1 MPPARQHGHK
11 KAAKAQG
18 QEGWGGL
25 AQSKSK
31 QNQRDQLAIW
41 AEAQAS
47 EPGVE
52 PAKRW
57 TWLVWHHRRLSYLP
71 RGHSGSGKL
80 PPSDVPGAGPGGRGG
95 RGGWSCGGGSRD
107 GRGREGRR
115 AHGLA
120 PRPRPSPWAMAMDS
134 KRCSSLSR
142 QLLSVECR
150 L

>member
-47 EPGVE
+47 EPGE
-52 PAKRW
+52 EAAKRW

-80 PPSDVPGAGPGGRGG
+80 PPSDVPGAGPRG
-95 RGGWSCGGGSRD
+95 RGGWGGGAAAGVPGTGGAGKGAGPTGSPPAHAPHL
-107 GRGREGRR
+107 GRWQWTRSG
-115 AHGLA
+115 AA
-120 PRPRPSPWAMAMDS
+120 P
-134 KRCSSLSR
+134 
-142 QLLSVECR
+142 
-150 L
+150 